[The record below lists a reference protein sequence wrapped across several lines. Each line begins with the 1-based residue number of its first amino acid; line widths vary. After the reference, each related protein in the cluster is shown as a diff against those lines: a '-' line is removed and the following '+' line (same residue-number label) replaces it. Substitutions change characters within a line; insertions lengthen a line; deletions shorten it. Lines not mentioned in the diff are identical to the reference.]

1 MAEGWTKDPGA
12 KLDYH
17 FDWIRWLEA
26 GESITTSTFEVTAG
40 LTVENTE
47 NVATNTTVW
56 LSGGQRG
63 QAYTITNRVVTSAG
77 RIDERSAI
85 LRVRDR

>member
-17 FDWIRWLEA
+17 FDWKNWLEE
-26 GESITTSTFEVTAG
+26 GEAINTSTFEVTAG
-40 LTVENTE
+40 ITVESTA

-63 QAYTITNRVVTSAG
+63 QNYTITNRIVTSAG
-77 RIDERSAI
+77 RTDERSAI